1 MTQTELTPTAS
12 ISGKWKPY
20 PAYKDSGVEWLGEIP
35 AHWEV
40 KRLRFICHVNPSKT
54 ALSYL
59 PIDTPISFLPME
71 QIGVDGSVS
80 LEETR
85 TIEQVR
91 QGYTCFRNG
100 DVIVAKITPCF
111 ENGKGALCNQLLN
124 GIGFGTTELH
134 VLRAKD
140 ETDPNFIF
148 YLTRSKPFRE
158 IGTAMMYG
166 SAGQQRVPEDFI
178 NDFQVGF
185 PFLTEQCTI
194 ATFLDHETAR
204 INALIAKKERLIEL
218 LQEKRAALIS
228 HAVTKGLDPTVPMKD
243 SGVEWSGEIPARWGV
258 KRLKFCLDSI
268 EQGWSPPCE
277 NRPAEL
283 NEWGVLKVGCVNGV
297 NFNPDENKALPA
309 ETQPISEL
317 EIKQSDVLVSRA
329 NTRELLGS
337 ASVVSQVRP
346 RLLLCDKLYRLK
358 ILPNTVNPI
367 YLVLAM
373 GSSIIRFQ
381 LERDATGASN
391 SMQNIS
397 QGTILNL
404 VIPLPSISE
413 QQANVDY
420 LENETAKIDA
430 LVSRIRDG
438 IEKLKEYSSALIS
451 AAVTGKTDVRDEI
464 ASQDEEKLI
473 KFDYQDR

>member
-1 MTQTELTPTAS
+1 MTQTELTSTAS
-12 ISGKWKPY
+12 LTGKWKTY

-35 AHWEV
+35 EHWEV

-71 QIGVDGSVS
+71 QIGVDGSIS

-111 ENGKGALCNQLLN
+111 ENGKGALCTQLLN

-140 ETDPNFIF
+140 ETDPKFIF
-148 YLTRSKPFRE
+148 YLTRSKPFCE

-185 PFLTEQCTI
+185 PSLTEQRAI
-194 ATFLDHETAR
+194 ATFLDHETTR

-228 HAVTKGLDPTVPMKD
+228 LAVTKGLDPTVRMKD
-243 SGVEWSGEIPARWGV
+243 SGVEWLGEIPEHWEVLHLKRIAKIRYGLGQPPAQLDEGTPFIRATNVKSGVIVDEGMLYVDCSDIPQSRDAVLSSGEIIVVRSGAYTGDSAIVP
-258 KRLKFCLDSI
+258 KKF
-268 EQGWSPPCE
+268 
-277 NRPAEL
+277 
-283 NEWGVLKVGCVNGV
+283 
-297 NFNPDENKALPA
+297 
-309 ETQPISEL
+309 
-317 EIKQSDVLVSRA
+317 
-329 NTRELLGS
+329 
-337 ASVVSQVRP
+337 
-346 RLLLCDKLYRLK
+346 
-358 ILPNTVNPI
+358 
-367 YLVLAM
+367 
-373 GSSIIRFQ
+373 
-381 LERDATGASN
+381 
-391 SMQNIS
+391 
-397 QGTILNL
+397 QGTIAGYDMVVAVTIGYSPFIAWQLLSSEVRELQFNFHSQRAAQPHLNAEEL
-404 VIPLPSISE
+404 GDTLFSVPPSTE
-413 QQANVDY
+413 QHAIANY
-420 LENETAKIDA
+420 LDRETAKSDA
-430 LVSRIRDG
+430 LVSRIREG
-438 IEKLKEYSSALIS
+438 IEKLREYSAALIS
-451 AAVTGKTDVRDEI
+451 AAVTGKIDVRGEI
-464 ASQDEEKLI
+464 AS
-473 KFDYQDR
+473 